1 MEVANTNERFLE
13 YEPLLWRVLGKLVRD
28 GYAIQPQDAHDFIQ
42 DFYLEWHPLN
52 ERFDAQKGNFGSYLV
67 AAFYRFCRRRFLQLQ
82 RLRARTVDIEE
93 LAGLPGPDVPVH
105 EAAEWK
111 EQIAR
116 LKVYIATLPA
126 EERQILEAL
135 LSDEAP
141 VERVLA
147 QRFGMTRYALRE
159 VLARAVSRVALQM
172 RAGEAATGDAGVAAR
187 LWLEGKTPRKVA
199 QELGLSTEQV
209 QLAKH
214 RFAQALLASIRQAG
228 STSSKEGIIMSGKF
242 EVLRQVLNRVG
253 DAAELDQL
261 RTQCVEVRAALDE
274 GDFLLSK
281 DEGRLL
287 AENPEWLG
295 AVYRVL
301 AGDDG
306 GPEPD
311 LALEAALADE
321 HAEIAAAWE
330 VLLAKLDEANPAAG
344 PAPWERALEGIVESD
359 QDYLAHLRVQTSVER
374 GGAAAQR
381 LLRYGLTPYM
391 LFDALRNME
400 LLFKRVW
407 RRKEA
412 ARAME
417 QPPHAAITLRD
428 RSTWK
433 VIGPELLHAQL
444 GGTFDLQEK
453 AIEPLIACIFRLLE
467 VSPLLV
473 EGYRYEG
480 DRTFRSLA
488 GHAGASRIPRAQ
500 QLPARWEASWSDVP
514 ETVN

>member
-1 MEVANTNERFLE
+1 MEVANINERFLE
-13 YEPLLWRVLGKLVRD
+13 YKPLLWRVLGRLARD
-28 GYAIQPQDAHDFIQ
+28 GYVIQPQDAHDFIQ

-52 ERFDAQKGNFGSYLV
+52 ERFDAQKGDFAPYLV
-67 AAFYRFCRRRFLQLQ
+67 ASFYRFCRRRFLQLQ

-93 LAGLPGPDVPVH
+93 LAGLPGPDTPIP

-116 LKVYIATLPA
+116 LKVHIATLPS
-126 EERQILEAL
+126 EERQLLEAL
-135 LSDEAP
+135 LSDETFG
-141 VERVLA
+141 ERALA
-147 QRFGMTRYALRE
+147 QRFRLTRYGLRE

-172 RAGEAATGDAGVAAR
+172 CAGEPATGDAAVAVR

-199 QELGLSTEQV
+199 RELGLSTGQV
-209 QLAKH
+209 QLAKQ
-214 RFAQALLASIRQAG
+214 RFAQALLASIRPVG
-228 STSSKEGIIMSGKF
+228 RTSSKEGIIMSGNF
-242 EVLRQVLNRVG
+242 ELLRQVLNKVG
-253 DAAELDQL
+253 DAAALGQL
-261 RTQCVEVRAALDE
+261 RSQCAEVRAALDE

-281 DEGRLL
+281 EEGRLL

-295 AVYRVL
+295 EVYRVL
-301 AGDDG
+301 AGDEG

-330 VLLAKLDEANPAAG
+330 VLLEKLDGTRLAAG
-344 PAPWERALEGIVESD
+344 PSPWEQALEGIVESD

-381 LLRYGLTPYM
+381 LLRYGLTPYI

-400 LLFKRVW
+400 LLFKRTW
-407 RRKEA
+407 RRKA
-412 ARAME
+412 ATRAAE
-417 QPPHAAITLRD
+417 LPPHPAITLRD
-428 RSTWK
+428 QSVRTA
-433 VIGPELLHAQL
+433 IAPELLYAQM

-453 AIEPLIACIFRLLE
+453 AIEPLVECIFCLLE
-467 VSPLLV
+467 MSPLLV

-488 GHAGASRIPRAQ
+488 REPEAQRMQ
-500 QLPARWEASWSDVP
+500 QLPARWAAGWREVP